1 MITLPPPPLDGKTS
15 PAFGR
20 WLQVLGSFVKQ
31 LRLTEGGPAIV
42 RCTGAPT
49 LDLPNGSLALRDDG
63 TGPNLYV
70 RENGAW
76 VAK

>member
-1 MITLPPPPLDGKTS
+1 MAAPPLSPPPAGPTLP
-15 PAFGR
+15 R
-20 WLQVLGSFVKQ
+20 WLNQ
-31 LRLTEGGPAIV
+31 LWSRIARVALTPDGPSV
-42 RCTGAPT
+42 TTGAGVPAET
-49 LDLPNGSLALRDDG
+49 QPNGSLYLRTDG

>member
-1 MITLPPPPLDGKTS
+1 MTTLPPSPGDPALSGPLS
-15 PAFGR
+15 R
-20 WLQVLGSFVKQ
+20 WLQILASFVKQ
-31 LRLTEGGPAIV
+31 FRLTEGGPVIV

-49 LDLPNGSLALRDDG
+49 LTLPNGSLALRDDG